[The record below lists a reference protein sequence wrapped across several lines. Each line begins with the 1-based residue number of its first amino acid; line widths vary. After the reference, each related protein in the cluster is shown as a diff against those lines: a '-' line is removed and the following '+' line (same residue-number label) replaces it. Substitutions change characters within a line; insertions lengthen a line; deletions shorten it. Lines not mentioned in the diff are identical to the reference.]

1 MTEAPQHHD
10 PKRKVHWEYWT
21 TVSYR
26 TVGLLAMAGF
36 IIFAAIVNAISG
48 NPIRDALDKLFGGE
62 GSAASVQQASFA
74 RFLNLDGSVRVKKR
88 DAVQWANADYRTELQ
103 EGDIVQ
109 TGPQGIARIVFIDG
123 TTYVVKPDTLIVI
136 EQNATLANS
145 ATKVAVQVSSGAV
158 DLSTGSWEVP
168 GSSSEV
174 RFENAVA
181 RMNQNTRAAIRQ
193 DPDANVHEITVSE
206 GSANL
211 RRGSESVQVGPYERT
226 SFRGPDEALNKER
239 ILAPPKLA
247 RPRNLEPIISTNP
260 KNEVIRFAWEPVTQ
274 ARNYRLRVSTS
285 PLFTTEVINRVIST
299 SSFNAR
305 GLAPGEY
312 YWSVRAM
319 DAQNRESPE
328 SEPNRFTLAE
338 QPATEQLL
346 LVIDSITQHGRV
358 IEVMG
363 RTEPGASVTVNAE
376 AVAYVGPDGKF
387 RHFTSPLQGSG
398 AHTIT
403 IVAQNP
409 RGEVVTRK
417 QPVLIK

>member
-1 MTEAPQHHD
+1 MTEAPQPTQ
-10 PKRKVHWEYWT
+10 PKHRVQWEYWT

-26 TVGLLAMAGF
+26 SVGL
-36 IIFAAIVNAISG
+36 VAIS
-48 NPIRDALDKLFGGE
+48 LFIMFLAVINLLYPELFSSAWAKITGGE
-62 GSAASVQQASFA
+62 SNAAAVQQASFA

-109 TGPQGIARIVFIDG
+109 TGTQGIARIVFIDG

-136 EQNATLANS
+136 EQNATLGNS
-145 ATKVAVQVSSGAV
+145 ATKVSVQVSSGAV
-158 DLSTGSWEVP
+158 DLSTGSWDVP
-168 GSSSEV
+168 GSTSEV

-193 DPDANVHEITVSE
+193 DPEAKVHEITVSE
-206 GSANL
+206 GSADL
-211 RRGSESVQVGPYERT
+211 RRGTEAVRVGPYERS
-226 SFRGPDEALNKER
+226 SFRGPEERLVKER

-260 KNEVIRFAWEPVTQ
+260 KNEVIRFAWDPVEQ
-274 ARNYRLRVSTS
+274 ARSYRLRVSTS
-285 PLFTTEVINRVIST
+285 PLFTTEVINRIIST
-299 SSFNAR
+299 SNFNAR

-312 YWSVRAM
+312 YWTVRAM

-376 AVAYVGPDGKF
+376 AVAYVGPDGRF
-387 RHFTSPLQGSG
+387 RHFTSPLQGPG

>member
-1 MTEAPQHHD
+1 
-10 PKRKVHWEYWT
+10 
-21 TVSYR
+21 
-26 TVGLLAMAGF
+26 MAIALF
-36 IIFAAIVNAISG
+36 IMFAAAINALYDNFIM
-48 NPIRDALDKLFGGE
+48 NALAKIAGGE
-62 GSAASVQQASFA
+62 GSASSVQQASFA

-109 TGPQGIARIVFIDG
+109 TGTQGIARIVFIDG

-136 EQNATLANS
+136 EQNATLANN
-145 ATKVAVQVSSGAV
+145 ATKVTVQVSSGAV
-158 DLSTGSWEVP
+158 DLSTGSWEGP

-193 DPDANVHEITVSE
+193 DPEANVHEITVSE
-206 GSANL
+206 GGANL
-211 RRGSESVQVGPYERT
+211 RRGTETMQVGPYERS
-226 SFRGPDEALNKER
+226 SFRGPDDQLVKER
-239 ILAPPKLA
+239 IVAPPKLA

-260 KNEVIRFAWEPVTQ
+260 SNEVIRFAWEPVTQ
-274 ARNYRLRVSTS
+274 ARSYRLRVSTS

-299 SSFNAR
+299 SNFNAR

-312 YWSVRAM
+312 YWTVRAV
-319 DAQNRESPE
+319 DAQSRESPE

-376 AVAYVGPDGKF
+376 AVAYVGPDGRF
-387 RHFTSPLQGSG
+387 RHFTSPLQGPG

-409 RGEVVTRK
+409 RGEVVARK
-417 QPVLIK
+417 QPVLIR

>member
-1 MTEAPQHHD
+1 MTEQPQH
-10 PKRKVHWEYWT
+10 KRGVQWEYWT

-26 TVGLLAMAGF
+26 SVAMVAAAVFILGLAFTNLLYPGALSSAWATITGNQG
-36 IIFAAIVNAISG
+36 NASG
-48 NPIRDALDKLFGGE
+48 
-62 GSAASVQQASFA
+62 VQQITYA
-74 RFLNLDGSVRVKKR
+74 RFLNLDGTVRVKKR
-88 DAVQWANADYRTELQ
+88 DSVQWENGDYGTELA

-109 TGPQGIARIVFIDG
+109 TGEQGIARIVFVDG
-123 TTYVVKPDTLIVI
+123 TTYVVKPDTLITI
-136 EQNATLANS
+136 EQNITLENS

-193 DPDANVHEITVSE
+193 DPESNVHEITVSE
-206 GSANL
+206 GSAEVA
-211 RRGSESVQVGPYERT
+211 RGGSSVQVGPYERS
-226 SFRGPDEALNKER
+226 SFRGPDDPLVKQR
-239 ILAPPKLA
+239 LLAPPKLS

-260 KNEVIRFAWEPVTQ
+260 RQEVVRFEWEPVAQ

-285 PLFTTEVINRVIST
+285 PLFATEVLDRTVST
-299 SSFNAR
+299 PNFSTR
-305 GLAPGEY
+305 GLGPGEY
-312 YWSVRAM
+312 YWTVRAL

-328 SEPNRFTLAE
+328 TEPNRFTLAQ

-346 LVIDSITQHGRV
+346 LVVDSIVRHGRV
-358 IEVMG
+358 IEIVG
-363 RTEPGASVTVNAE
+363 RTEAGASVTINAE
-376 AVAYVGPDGKF
+376 PVVSVGPDGKF
-387 RHFTSPLQGSG
+387 RHFTSPLPGPG

-403 IVAQNP
+403 IVAQNR

-417 QPVLIK
+417 QPVLIQ